1 MRATLILGG
10 GPGGT
15 GPLIWA
21 AQSGVLPDW
30 LAAGVTVIDAGGA
43 LGGTLGRYIINS
55 DSLGGVY
62 LECLCT
68 PTARTLFGPLLDA
81 PVYHEL
87 EAQRSGFPP
96 LELVD
101 RYQHCLG
108 SLLADALARHPGGE
122 FIPEVRVRALRYRL
136 DGALSAELVT
146 AGGRSVEM
154 AARTVILALGGRRR
168 ANDQSVE
175 VAHGVHLSEIA
186 RDKLVPSDQ
195 LVTAA
200 GRRYAATVIA
210 RAPSPRVV
218 ILGGSHSAYS
228 AAWVLTE
235 TMPEISFGPG
245 DITILAHRQPPI
257 FYESLAAAA
266 ADGYPAS
273 AADVCPRTQRVHR
286 LGGVRG
292 DGREMWRR
300 ITRRPGCVPEPRVVL
315 RPLSDPALSATALRR
330 LLDEAA
336 LIVPAFGYRARTVP
350 VFDARGARLR
360 LNAERDGA
368 AVDSDARLLRDD
380 GTPLPNLFGIGLGS
394 GYRPTAAMGGEPSF
408 TGQANSLWLYQHHI
422 GAVIH
427 HGVQQGLAEASR
439 ARSAGRFGRPSSR
452 RVAAASDRS

>member
-21 AQSGVLPDW
+21 AQSGALPAW
-30 LAAGVTVIDAGGA
+30 LAAGVTVIDAGRA

-62 LECLCT
+62 LECLGT
-68 PTARTLFGPLLDA
+68 PTARALFGPLLDA
-81 PVYHEL
+81 PVYREVD
-87 EAQRSGFPP
+87 AQRSGFPP

-108 SLLADALARHPGGE
+108 ALLADALARHPGGE
-122 FIPEVRVRALRYRL
+122 FIPGVRVRALRYRL
-136 DGALSAELVT
+136 DGSLSAELVT
-146 AGGRSVEM
+146 EGGRSVEM

-168 ANDQSVE
+168 ANDRAE

-195 LVTAA
+195 LMTPA

-210 RAPSPRVV
+210 QAPSPRVV

-235 TMPEISFGPG
+235 MMPEIGFAPG

-273 AADVCPRTQRVHR
+273 AADVCPRTLRVHR
-286 LGGVRG
+286 FGGVRG

-300 ITRRPGCVPEPRVVL
+300 ITRRPGCVPELRVVL
-315 RPLSDPALSATALRR
+315 RSLSDPALSATALRR

-336 LIVPAFGYRARTVP
+336 LIVPAFGYQSRTVP
-350 VFDARGARLR
+350 VFDGRGARLR
-360 LNAERDGA
+360 LNAEHDGA
-368 AVDSDARLLRDD
+368 AVDSDARLLCDD

-427 HGVQQGLAEASR
+427 RGVQQCLGEASR
-439 ARSAGRFGRPSSR
+439 AHSAGRLGRPLSR